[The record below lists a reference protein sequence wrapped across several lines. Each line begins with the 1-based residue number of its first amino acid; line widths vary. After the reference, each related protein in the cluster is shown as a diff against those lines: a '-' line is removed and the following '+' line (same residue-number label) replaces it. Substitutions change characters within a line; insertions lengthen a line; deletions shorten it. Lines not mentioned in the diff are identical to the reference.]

1 MSLIGKILVI
11 LIFVMSIVFMA
22 FSVSVYT
29 THRNWKE
36 AVTGTGGLQE
46 RLQGARNTNSQLTK
60 EVAGTQKSLALEKA
74 ARREAV
80 AVLENRNQTYQKE
93 LITKEDQFAKLQAD
107 HREAIQTVENAEANM
122 KRLKEEVDKLRE
134 EIRVSQRDRD
144 SQFAK
149 VQKLTDQLQQGK
161 GELRR
166 LTARSEELTVRI
178 GRLKLVADVH
188 GLDPN
193 APVDGS
199 SPNVDGIVTAI
210 RDKNLIEVSIG
221 RDDGLKKGHTL
232 EVYRRSGSYLGRVV
246 VIEANPDRAVA
257 RIVPEFRQG
266 LIRKG
271 DRVATKLI

>member
-29 THRNWKE
+29 THRDWKAE
-36 AVTGTGGLQE
+36 AEKKKEELKLAE
-46 RLQGARNTNSQLTK
+46 NHNEQLENKIST
-60 EVAGTQKSLALEKA
+60 TLKSLALEKA

-80 AVLENRNQTYQKE
+80 AVLEVRNQNYQRE
-93 LITKEDQFAKLQAD
+93 LVTKENQFAKLQGD

-122 KRLKEEVDKLRE
+122 KRLKDEVDKLRE
-134 EIRVSQRDRD
+134 EIRVAQRDRD
-144 SQFAK
+144 SQFSKA
-149 VQKLTDQLQQGK
+149 QELTDQLQQGE

-166 LTARSEELTVRI
+166 LKARHEELTAQI

-188 GLDPN
+188 GLDPH

-199 SPNVDGIVTAI
+199 APNIDGIVTAI
-210 RDKNLIEVSIG
+210 RDKNLIEISIG

-232 EVYRRSGSYLGRVV
+232 EVYRRGGAYLGRVV
-246 VIEANPDRAVA
+246 IIEANPDRAVA